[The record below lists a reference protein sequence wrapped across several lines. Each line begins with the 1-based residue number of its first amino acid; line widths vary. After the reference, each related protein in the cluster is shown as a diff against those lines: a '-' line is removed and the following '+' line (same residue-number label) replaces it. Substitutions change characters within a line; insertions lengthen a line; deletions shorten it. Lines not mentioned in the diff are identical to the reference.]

1 MTIAPMYLSRVLEFI
16 TPTWKNIVFAFISI
30 SISTSIF
37 AKIELIDR
45 VVAVVDSGVIMESQ
59 LNARV
64 EEILIRLKND
74 KAELPPLNLLEE
86 QVLDRLIIEEI
97 QLQIAERAGIKIS
110 DSELNQTLSR
120 VSAQNNLSLE
130 DFRIKLEEEGTSY
143 RSFRDTI
150 RKELILQ
157 RVQRGKVGAK
167 IDISEQELEN
177 FINSEEGKT
186 QLAEQYNVQHILLSV
201 KSGLTE
207 DEVKEIENNANSLL
221 QRLTNGESFE
231 KLAASY
237 SSGQNALEGGFL
249 GWRTSAE
256 LPGLFAQ
263 VVAEL
268 KVGEVAEPVRS
279 GAGFHILKLTDKRGN
294 TVKFLDQT
302 LARHILVQPSE
313 IRTENQAEE
322 LIYDIYNRLI
332 EGEDFKQLARQF
344 SEDPGSKMDG
354 GELGWSNPG
363 DYDPAFETTLN
374 ATEIGQVSQPVK
386 SSFGWHII
394 EVMDRRNEDVSQ
406 EEQKNR
412 AYQIIFKRKFEQ
424 ELQSTLIELRAEAYV
439 DIKLN
444 S

>member
-1 MTIAPMYLSRVLEFI
+1 MKIKFSTKSINQIKISSLLATCCLLLSLNVH
-16 TPTWKNIVFAFISI
+16 S
-30 SISTSIF
+30 
-37 AKIELIDR
+37 KIELLDR

-59 LNARV
+59 LNSRV
-64 EEILIRLKND
+64 EEILQRLKND
-74 KAELPPLNLLEE
+74 NAELPPLNLIEE

-97 QLQIAERAGIKIS
+97 QLQIADRAGIKIS
-110 DSELNQTLSR
+110 DSELNQTLAR

-130 DFRIKLEEEGTSY
+130 EFRIKLEGEGTSY

-150 RKELILQ
+150 RKELIIQ

-167 IDISEQELEN
+167 IDISEQEIEN

-201 KSGLTE
+201 KSGSTE
-207 DEVKEIENNANSLL
+207 KEIEEIEVNANSLIS
-221 QRLTNGESFE
+221 RLNDGENFE
-231 KLAASY
+231 KLAASF
-237 SSGQNALEGGFL
+237 SAGQNALEGGYL
-249 GWRTSAE
+249 GWRTEAE
-256 LPGLFAQ
+256 LPSLFAE
-263 VVAEL
+263 VVTGL
-268 KVGEVAEPVRS
+268 KVGEIASPLRS
-279 GAGFHILKLTDKRGN
+279 GAGFHILKLIDKRGN

-322 LIYDIYNRLI
+322 LINTIYERLTS
-332 EGEDFKQLARQF
+332 GEDFKQLARQY
-344 SEDPGSKMDG
+344 SEDPGTKMDG

-363 DYDPAFETTLN
+363 DYDPAFEQTLN
-374 ATEIGQVSQPVK
+374 ATKIGELSKPVK
-386 SSFGWHII
+386 SSFGWHVI

-406 EEQKNR
+406 EEQKDR
-412 AYQIIFKRKFEQ
+412 AFRIIFDRKFEQ

>member
-1 MTIAPMYLSRVLEFI
+1 MYLIKKLQI
-16 TPTWKNIVFAFISI
+16 LIFAKKSI
-30 SISTSIF
+30 LFFLCSLVISTNIY

-59 LNARV
+59 LNSRV
-64 EEILIRLKND
+64 EEILIRLKSD

-86 QVLDRLIIEEI
+86 QVLERLIIEEI
-97 QLQIAERAGIKIS
+97 QLQLAERAGIKIS

-120 VSAQNNLSLE
+120 VSAQNNLSLD

-150 RKELILQ
+150 RKELIIQ
-157 RVQRGKVGAK
+157 RVQRGRVGSKV
-167 IDISEQELEN
+167 DISEQELEN
-177 FINSEEGKT
+177 FINSEEGKS

-207 DEVKEIENNANSLL
+207 LEINQIKDNADSLIK
-221 QRLTNGESFE
+221 RLESGESFE

-237 SSGQNALEGGFL
+237 SSAQEALEGGFL

-256 LPGLFAQ
+256 LPSLFAE
-263 VVAEL
+263 VITEL
-268 KVGEVAEPVRS
+268 KVGEVALPLRS
-279 GAGFHILKLTDKRGN
+279 GAGFHILKLSDKRGN

-322 LIYDIYNRLI
+322 LINNIYERLND
-332 EGEDFKQLARQF
+332 GEDFKQLARQF

-363 DYDPAFETTLN
+363 DYDPAFETTMN
-374 ATEIGQVSQPVK
+374 ATAIGEMSQPVE

-439 DIKLN
+439 DIKLT

>member
-1 MTIAPMYLSRVLEFI
+1 MNQLNILKTSFWTR
-16 TPTWKNIVFAFISI
+16 KNIFVLLVSLLASMN
-30 SISTSIF
+30 IF
-37 AKIELIDR
+37 SKIELIDR

-59 LNARV
+59 LNSRV
-64 EEILIRLKND
+64 EEILIRLKSD
-74 KAELPPLNLLEE
+74 TTELPPINLLEE

-97 QLQIAERAGIKIS
+97 QLQLADRAGIKIS

-120 VSAQNNLSLE
+120 VSSQNNLSLE
-130 DFRIKLEEEGTSY
+130 DFRLKLEAEGTSY
-143 RSFRDTI
+143 KSFRDTI
-150 RKELILQ
+150 KKELIIQ
-157 RVQRGKVGAK
+157 RVQRGRVGGKV
-167 IDISEQELEN
+167 DISEQEIEN
-177 FINSEEGKT
+177 FINSEEGKS

-207 DEVKEIENNANSLL
+207 QQIEEIKDEANNLIT
-221 QRLTNGESFE
+221 RLEGDESFE

-237 SSGQNALEGGFL
+237 SSGQEALEGGFL
-249 GWRTSAE
+249 GWRTAAE
-256 LPGLFAQ
+256 LPSLFAN
-263 VVAEL
+263 VVTEL
-268 KVGEVAEPVRS
+268 KVGEVAQPLRS

-322 LIYDIYNRLI
+322 LINDIYKRLTN
-332 EGEDFKQLARQF
+332 GEDFKQLARQF

-363 DYDPAFETTLN
+363 DYDPVFEKTLN
-374 ATEIGQVSQPVK
+374 ATEIGKISEPVQ

-394 EVMDRRNEDVSQ
+394 EAMDRRNEDVSQ

-439 DIKLN
+439 DIKLTT
-444 S
+444 

>member
-1 MTIAPMYLSRVLEFI
+1 MKIKFSPKSINQIKISSLLATFCLLLSLNVH
-16 TPTWKNIVFAFISI
+16 S
-30 SISTSIF
+30 
-37 AKIELIDR
+37 KIELLDR

-59 LNARV
+59 LNSRV
-64 EEILIRLKND
+64 EEILQRLKND
-74 KAELPPLNLLEE
+74 NAELPPLNLIEE

-97 QLQIAERAGIKIS
+97 QLQIADRAGIKIS
-110 DSELNQTLSR
+110 DSELNQTLAR
-120 VSAQNNLSLE
+120 VAAQNNLSLE
-130 DFRIKLEEEGTSY
+130 EFRIKLEGEGTSY

-150 RKELILQ
+150 RKELIIQ

-167 IDISEQELEN
+167 IDISEQEIEN

-201 KSGLTE
+201 SKGSTE
-207 DEVKEIENNANSLL
+207 KEIEEIKINANSLIS
-221 QRLTNGESFE
+221 RLNDGESFE
-231 KLAASY
+231 KLAASF
-237 SSGQNALEGGFL
+237 SAGQNALEGGYL
-249 GWRTSAE
+249 GWRTEAE
-256 LPGLFAQ
+256 LPSLFAEA
-263 VVAEL
+263 VTGL
-268 KVGEVAEPVRS
+268 KVGEIASPLRS
-279 GAGFHILKLTDKRGN
+279 GAGFHILKLIDKRGN

-322 LIYDIYNRLI
+322 LINTIYERLTS
-332 EGEDFKQLARQF
+332 GEDFKQLARQY
-344 SEDPGSKMDG
+344 SEDPGTKMDG

-363 DYDPAFETTLN
+363 DYDPAFEQTLN
-374 ATEIGQVSQPVK
+374 ATKIGELSKPVK
-386 SSFGWHII
+386 SSFGWHVI

-406 EEQKNR
+406 EEQKDR
-412 AYQIIFKRKFEQ
+412 AFRIIFDRKFEQ

>member
-1 MTIAPMYLSRVLEFI
+1 MDLTKKLLIKISIKKR
-16 TPTWKNIVFAFISI
+16 IVFILLGFL
-30 SISTSIF
+30 ISTNTYT
-37 AKIELIDR
+37 KIELIDR

-59 LNARV
+59 LNSRV

-97 QLQIAERAGIKIS
+97 QLQLADRAGIKIS

-120 VSAQNNLSLE
+120 VSSQNNLSLE
-130 DFRIKLEEEGTSY
+130 EFRLKLEAEGTSY
-143 RSFRDTI
+143 KSFRDTI
-150 RKELILQ
+150 KKELIIQ

-177 FINSEEGKT
+177 FINSEEGRT

-201 KSGLTE
+201 KSSLS
-207 DEVKEIENNANSLL
+207 EIEIEAIENEAVSLL
-221 QRLTNGESFE
+221 ERLENGESFE

-237 SSGQNALEGGFL
+237 SAGQKALEGGFL

-256 LPGLFAQ
+256 LPSLFAE
-263 VVAEL
+263 VVSGL
-268 KVGEVAEPVRS
+268 TVGEVAQPVRS

-302 LARHILVQPSE
+302 LARHILIQPSE
-313 IRTENQAEE
+313 IRTENQAEV
-322 LIYDIYNRLI
+322 LINDIYKRLK

-363 DYDPAFETTLN
+363 DYDPAFEMTLN
-374 ATEIGQVSQPVK
+374 ATEIGQLSEPVK

-412 AYQIIFKRKFEQ
+412 AYQIIFKRKFDQ

-439 DIKLN
+439 DIKLT

>member
-1 MTIAPMYLSRVLEFI
+1 MDLTKILLIKISIKKR
-16 TPTWKNIVFAFISI
+16 IVFILLGFL
-30 SISTSIF
+30 ISTNTYT
-37 AKIELIDR
+37 KIELIDR

-59 LNARV
+59 LNSRV

-97 QLQIAERAGIKIS
+97 QLQLADRAGIKIS

-120 VSAQNNLSLE
+120 VSSQNNLSLE
-130 DFRIKLEEEGTSY
+130 EFRLKLEAEGTSY
-143 RSFRDTI
+143 KSFRDTI
-150 RKELILQ
+150 KKELIIQ

-177 FINSEEGKT
+177 FINSEEGRT

-201 KSGLTE
+201 KSGLSKIEIEAIE
-207 DEVKEIENNANSLL
+207 DEAVSLL
-221 QRLTNGESFE
+221 ERLENGESFE

-237 SSGQNALEGGFL
+237 SAGQKALEGGFL

-256 LPGLFAQ
+256 LPSLFAE
-263 VVAEL
+263 VVSGL
-268 KVGEVAEPVRS
+268 TVGEVAQPVRS

-302 LARHILVQPSE
+302 LARHILIQPSE
-313 IRTENQAEE
+313 IRTENQAEV
-322 LIYDIYNRLI
+322 LINDIYKRLK

-363 DYDPAFETTLN
+363 DYDPAFEMTLN
-374 ATEIGQVSQPVK
+374 ATEIGQLSEPVK

-412 AYQIIFKRKFEQ
+412 AYQIIFKRKFDQ

-439 DIKLN
+439 DIKLT

>member
-1 MTIAPMYLSRVLEFI
+1 MKIKFSTKSINQIKISSLVATFCLLLSLNVH
-16 TPTWKNIVFAFISI
+16 S
-30 SISTSIF
+30 
-37 AKIELIDR
+37 KIELLDR

-59 LNARV
+59 LNSRV
-64 EEILIRLKND
+64 EEILQRLKND
-74 KAELPPLNLLEE
+74 NAELPPLNLIEE

-97 QLQIAERAGIKIS
+97 QLQIADRAGIKIS
-110 DSELNQTLSR
+110 DSELNQTLAR

-130 DFRIKLEEEGTSY
+130 EFRIKLEGEGTSY

-150 RKELILQ
+150 RKELIIQ

-167 IDISEQELEN
+167 IDISEQEIEN

-201 KSGLTE
+201 KSGSTE
-207 DEVKEIENNANSLL
+207 KEIEEIEVNANSLIS
-221 QRLTNGESFE
+221 RLNDGENFE
-231 KLAASY
+231 KLAASF
-237 SSGQNALEGGFL
+237 SAGQNALEGGYL
-249 GWRTSAE
+249 GWRTEAE
-256 LPGLFAQ
+256 LPSLFAE
-263 VVAEL
+263 VVTEL
-268 KVGEVAEPVRS
+268 KVGEIASPLRS
-279 GAGFHILKLTDKRGN
+279 GAGFHILKLIDKRGN

-322 LIYDIYNRLI
+322 LINTIYERLTS
-332 EGEDFKQLARQF
+332 GEDFKQLARQY
-344 SEDPGSKMDG
+344 SEDPGTKMDG

-363 DYDPAFETTLN
+363 DYDPAFEQTLN
-374 ATEIGQVSQPVK
+374 ATKIGELSKPVK
-386 SSFGWHII
+386 SSFGWHVI

-406 EEQKNR
+406 EEQKDR
-412 AYQIIFKRKFEQ
+412 AFRIIFDRKFEQ

>member
-1 MTIAPMYLSRVLEFI
+1 MNQLNILKTSFWTKKNFFVLLVSLLASM
-16 TPTWKNIVFAFISI
+16 NIFS
-30 SISTSIF
+30 
-37 AKIELIDR
+37 KIELIDR

-59 LNARV
+59 LNSRV
-64 EEILIRLKND
+64 EEILIRLKSD
-74 KAELPPLNLLEE
+74 TTELPPINLLEE

-97 QLQIAERAGIKIS
+97 QLQLAERAGIKIS

-120 VSAQNNLSLE
+120 VSSQNNLSLE
-130 DFRIKLEEEGTSY
+130 DFRLKLEAEGTSY
-143 RSFRDTI
+143 KSFRDTI
-150 RKELILQ
+150 KKELIIQ
-157 RVQRGKVGAK
+157 RVQRGRVGGKV
-167 IDISEQELEN
+167 DISEQEIEN
-177 FINSEEGKT
+177 FINSEEGKS

-207 DEVKEIENNANSLL
+207 QQIEEIKDEANNLIT
-221 QRLTNGESFE
+221 RLEGDESFE
-231 KLAASY
+231 KLATAY
-237 SSGQNALEGGFL
+237 SSGQEALEGGFL

-256 LPGLFAQ
+256 LPSLFAN
-263 VVAEL
+263 VVTEL
-268 KVGEVAEPVRS
+268 KVGEVAQPLRS

-322 LIYDIYNRLI
+322 LINDIYERLTN
-332 EGEDFKQLARQF
+332 GEDFKQLARQF

-363 DYDPAFETTLN
+363 DYDPIFEKTLN
-374 ATEIGQVSQPVK
+374 ATEIGKISEPVQ

-394 EVMDRRNEDVSQ
+394 EAMDRRNEDVSQ

-439 DIKLN
+439 DIKLTT
-444 S
+444 

>member
-1 MTIAPMYLSRVLEFI
+1 MDLTKILLIM
-16 TPTWKNIVFAFISI
+16 ISI
-30 SISTSIF
+30 KKRTVFILLGFLMSTNTYT
-37 AKIELIDR
+37 KIELIDR

-59 LNARV
+59 LNSRV

-97 QLQIAERAGIKIS
+97 QLQLADRAGIKIS

-120 VSAQNNLSLE
+120 VSSQNNLSLE
-130 DFRIKLEEEGTSY
+130 EFRLKLEAEGTSY
-143 RSFRDTI
+143 KSFRDTI
-150 RKELILQ
+150 KKELIIQ

-177 FINSEEGKT
+177 FINSEEGRT

-201 KSGLTE
+201 KSGLS
-207 DEVKEIENNANSLL
+207 EIEIEAIENEAVSLL
-221 QRLTNGESFE
+221 ERLENGESFE

-237 SSGQNALEGGFL
+237 SAGQKALEGGFL

-256 LPGLFAQ
+256 LPSLFAE
-263 VVAEL
+263 VVSGL
-268 KVGEVAEPVRS
+268 TVGEVAQPVRS
-279 GAGFHILKLTDKRGN
+279 GAGFHILKLTEKRGN

-313 IRTENQAEE
+313 IRTENQAEI
-322 LIYDIYNRLI
+322 LINDIYKRLK

-363 DYDPAFETTLN
+363 DYDPAFEMTLN
-374 ATEIGQVSQPVK
+374 ATEIGQLSEPVK

-412 AYQIIFKRKFEQ
+412 AYQIIFKRKFDQ

-439 DIKLN
+439 DIKLT

>member
-1 MTIAPMYLSRVLEFI
+1 MDLTKILLIKISIKKR
-16 TPTWKNIVFAFISI
+16 IVFILLGFL
-30 SISTSIF
+30 ISTNTYT
-37 AKIELIDR
+37 KIELIDR

-59 LNARV
+59 LNSRV

-97 QLQIAERAGIKIS
+97 QLQLADRAGIKIS

-120 VSAQNNLSLE
+120 VSSQNNLSLE
-130 DFRIKLEEEGTSY
+130 EFRLKLEAEGTSY
-143 RSFRDTI
+143 KSFRDTI
-150 RKELILQ
+150 KKELIIQ

-177 FINSEEGKT
+177 FINSEEGRT
-186 QLAEQYNVQHILLSV
+186 QLAEQYYVQHILLSV
-201 KSGLTE
+201 KSGLS
-207 DEVKEIENNANSLL
+207 EIEIEAIENEAVSLL
-221 QRLTNGESFE
+221 ERLEDGEGFE

-237 SSGQNALEGGFL
+237 SAGQKALEGGFL

-256 LPGLFAQ
+256 LPSLFAE
-263 VVAEL
+263 VVTGL
-268 KVGEVAEPVRS
+268 TVGEVAQPVRS
-279 GAGFHILKLTDKRGN
+279 GAGFHILKLTEKRGN

-313 IRTENQAEE
+313 IRTENQAEI
-322 LIYDIYNRLI
+322 LINDIFKRLK

-363 DYDPAFETTLN
+363 DYDPAFEMTLN
-374 ATEIGQVSQPVK
+374 ATEIGQLSEPVK

-412 AYQIIFKRKFEQ
+412 AYQIIFKRKFDQ

-439 DIKLN
+439 DIKLT

>member
-1 MTIAPMYLSRVLEFI
+1 MDLTKILLIKISIKKR
-16 TPTWKNIVFAFISI
+16 IVFILLGFL
-30 SISTSIF
+30 ISTNTYT
-37 AKIELIDR
+37 KIELIDR

-59 LNARV
+59 LNSRV
-64 EEILIRLKND
+64 EEILIRLKKD

-97 QLQIAERAGIKIS
+97 QLQLADRAGIKIS

-120 VSAQNNLSLE
+120 VSSQNNLSLE
-130 DFRIKLEEEGTSY
+130 EFRLKLEAEGTSY
-143 RSFRDTI
+143 KSFRDTI
-150 RKELILQ
+150 KKELIIQ

-177 FINSEEGKT
+177 FINSEEGRT

-201 KSGLTE
+201 KSGLSEIEIEAIE
-207 DEVKEIENNANSLL
+207 DEAVSLL
-221 QRLTNGESFE
+221 ERLENGESFE

-237 SSGQNALEGGFL
+237 SAGQKALEGGFL

-256 LPGLFAQ
+256 LPSLFAE
-263 VVAEL
+263 VVSGL
-268 KVGEVAEPVRS
+268 TVGEVAQPVRS
-279 GAGFHILKLTDKRGN
+279 GAGFHILKLTEKRGN

-313 IRTENQAEE
+313 IRTENQAEI
-322 LIYDIYNRLI
+322 LINDIFKRLK

-363 DYDPAFETTLN
+363 DYDPAFEMTLN
-374 ATEIGQVSQPVK
+374 ATEIGQLSEPVK

-394 EVMDRRNEDVSQ
+394 EVMERRNEDVSQ

-412 AYQIIFKRKFEQ
+412 AYQIIFKRKFDQ

-439 DIKLN
+439 DIKLT

>member
-1 MTIAPMYLSRVLEFI
+1 MKPLNESKFLIARKRILLILLS
-16 TPTWKNIVFAFISI
+16 FAFSLNIAS
-30 SISTSIF
+30 
-37 AKIELIDR
+37 KIELIDR
-45 VVAVVDSGVIMESQ
+45 VIAVVDSGVIMESQ
-59 LNARV
+59 LNERV
-64 EEILIRLKND
+64 EEILMRLRSD
-74 KAELPPLNLLEE
+74 RTELPPLNLLEE

-97 QLQIAERAGIKIS
+97 QLQMADRAGIKIS

-120 VSAQNNLSLE
+120 VAAQNKLSLE
-130 DFRIKLEEEGTSY
+130 EFRIKLESDGTSY

-150 RKELILQ
+150 KKELILQ

-167 IDISEQELEN
+167 IDISEQEIEN

-201 KSGLTE
+201 KSGLKE
-207 DEVKEIENNANSLL
+207 EEINEIEKSALSLIE
-221 QRLTNGESFE
+221 RLKEGESFE

-249 GWRTSAE
+249 GWRTSSE
-256 LPGLFAQ
+256 LPSLFSGI
-263 VVAEL
+263 VSNL
-268 KVGEVAEPVRS
+268 KVGEIADPLRS

-313 IRTENQAEE
+313 IRTENQAEL
-322 LIYDIYNRLI
+322 LINDIYERLN
-332 EGEDFKQLARQF
+332 EGEDFKQLARQY

-354 GELGWSNPG
+354 GDLGWSNPG
-363 DYDPAFETTLN
+363 DYDPAFEKTMN
-374 ATEIGQVSQPVK
+374 ATQIGEMSKPIQ

-394 EVMDRRNEDVSQ
+394 EVLDRRNEDVSQ

-412 AYQIIFKRKFEQ
+412 AFRIIYDRKFEQ

-444 S
+444 T

>member
-1 MTIAPMYLSRVLEFI
+1 MDLTKKLLI
-16 TPTWKNIVFAFISI
+16 KISI
-30 SISTSIF
+30 KKRIVIILLGFLISTNTYT
-37 AKIELIDR
+37 KIELIDR

-59 LNARV
+59 LNSRV
-64 EEILIRLKND
+64 EEILIRLKNS

-97 QLQIAERAGIKIS
+97 QLQLADRAGIKIS

-120 VSAQNNLSLE
+120 VSSQNNLSLE
-130 DFRIKLEEEGTSY
+130 EFRLKLEAEGTSY
-143 RSFRDTI
+143 KSFRDTI
-150 RKELILQ
+150 KKELIIQ

-177 FINSEEGKT
+177 FINSEEGRT

-201 KSGLTE
+201 KSGLSEIEIEAIE
-207 DEVKEIENNANSLL
+207 DEAVSLL
-221 QRLTNGESFE
+221 ERLENGESFE

-237 SSGQNALEGGFL
+237 SAGQKALEGGFL

-256 LPGLFAQ
+256 LPSLFAE
-263 VVAEL
+263 VVSGL
-268 KVGEVAEPVRS
+268 TVGEVAQPVRS

-313 IRTENQAEE
+313 IRTENQAEV
-322 LIYDIYNRLI
+322 LINDIYKRLK

-363 DYDPAFETTLN
+363 DYDPAFEMTLN
-374 ATEIGQVSQPVK
+374 ATEIGQLSEPIK

-412 AYQIIFKRKFEQ
+412 AYQIIFKRKFDQ

-439 DIKLN
+439 DIKLT

>member
-1 MTIAPMYLSRVLEFI
+1 MKPLNESKFVIARKRILLILLS
-16 TPTWKNIVFAFISI
+16 FAFSLNIAS
-30 SISTSIF
+30 
-37 AKIELIDR
+37 KIELIDR
-45 VVAVVDSGVIMESQ
+45 VIAVVDSGVIMESQ
-59 LNARV
+59 LNERV
-64 EEILIRLKND
+64 EEILMRLRND
-74 KAELPPLNLLEE
+74 RTELPPLNLLEE

-97 QLQIAERAGIKIS
+97 QLQMADRAGIKIS

-120 VSAQNNLSLE
+120 VAAQNKLSLE
-130 DFRIKLEEEGTSY
+130 EFRIKLESDGTSY

-150 RKELILQ
+150 KKELILQ

-167 IDISEQELEN
+167 IDISEQEIEN

-201 KSGLTE
+201 KSGLKE
-207 DEVKEIENNANSLL
+207 EEINEIEKSALSLIE
-221 QRLTNGESFE
+221 RLKEGESFE

-249 GWRTSAE
+249 GWRTSSE
-256 LPGLFAQ
+256 LPSLFSGI
-263 VVAEL
+263 VSNL
-268 KVGEVAEPVRS
+268 KVGEIADPLRS

-313 IRTENQAEE
+313 IRTENQAEL
-322 LIYDIYNRLI
+322 LINDIYERLN
-332 EGEDFKQLARQF
+332 EGEDFKQLARQY

-354 GELGWSNPG
+354 GDLGWSNPG
-363 DYDPAFETTLN
+363 DYDPAFEKTMNETQ
-374 ATEIGQVSQPVK
+374 IGEMSKPIQ

-394 EVMDRRNEDVSQ
+394 EVLDRRNEDVSQ

-412 AYQIIFKRKFEQ
+412 AFRIIYDRKFEQ

-444 S
+444 T

>member
-1 MTIAPMYLSRVLEFI
+1 MKPLNESKFLIVRKRILLILLS
-16 TPTWKNIVFAFISI
+16 FAFSLNIS
-30 SISTSIF
+30 S
-37 AKIELIDR
+37 KIELIDR
-45 VVAVVDSGVIMESQ
+45 VIAVVDSGVIMESQ
-59 LNARV
+59 LNERV
-64 EEILIRLKND
+64 EEILMRLRND
-74 KAELPPLNLLEE
+74 RTELPPLNLLEE

-97 QLQIAERAGIKIS
+97 QLQMADRAGIKIS

-120 VSAQNNLSLE
+120 VAAQNKLSLE
-130 DFRIKLEEEGTSY
+130 EFRIKLETDGTSY

-150 RKELILQ
+150 KKELILQ

-167 IDISEQELEN
+167 IDISEQEIEN

-201 KSGLTE
+201 KSGLKE
-207 DEVKEIENNANSLL
+207 EEINEIEKSALSLIE
-221 QRLTNGESFE
+221 RLKEGESFE

-249 GWRTSAE
+249 GWRTSSE
-256 LPGLFAQ
+256 LPSLFSGI
-263 VVAEL
+263 VSNL
-268 KVGEVAEPVRS
+268 KVGEIADPLRS

-313 IRTENQAEE
+313 IRTENQAEL
-322 LIYDIYNRLI
+322 LINDIYERLN
-332 EGEDFKQLARQF
+332 EGEDFKQLARQY

-354 GELGWSNPG
+354 GDLGWSNPG
-363 DYDPAFETTLN
+363 DYDPAFEKTMNETQ
-374 ATEIGQVSQPVK
+374 IGEMSKPIQ

-394 EVMDRRNEDVSQ
+394 EVLDRRNEDVSQ

-412 AYQIIFKRKFEQ
+412 AFRIIYDRKFEQ

-444 S
+444 T

>member
-1 MTIAPMYLSRVLEFI
+1 MNQTISLKIGKTLLKRIYFVIGLFL
-16 TPTWKNIVFAFISI
+16 ISFNLI
-30 SISTSIF
+30 
-37 AKIELIDR
+37 AKIELLDR
-45 VVAVVDSGVIMESQ
+45 VVAVVDSGIIMESQ
-59 LNARV
+59 LNSRV
-64 EEILIRLKND
+64 EEILVRLKSD

-97 QLQIAERAGIKIS
+97 QLQLAERAGIKIS
-110 DSELNQTLSR
+110 DSELNQTLAR
-120 VSAQNNLSLE
+120 VASQNNLSLE
-130 DFRIKLEEEGTSY
+130 DFRIKLEGEGTSY
-143 RSFRDTI
+143 KSFRDTI
-150 RKELILQ
+150 RKELIIQ
-157 RVQRGKVGAK
+157 RVQRGKVGSK

-186 QLAEQYNVQHILLSV
+186 QLAEQYNVQHILLAV
-201 KSGLTE
+201 KSGSSELETTE
-207 DEVKEIENNANSLL
+207 IKNNAELL
-221 QRLTNGESFE
+221 IKRINDGENFE

-249 GWRTSAE
+249 GWRSSAE
-256 LPGLFAQ
+256 LPSLFADA
-263 VVAEL
+263 VL
-268 KVGEVAEPVRS
+268 DMKVGEISDTLKS
-279 GAGFHILKLTDKRGN
+279 GAGFHILKLIDKRGN

-322 LIYDIYNRLI
+322 LINSIYQRLV

-363 DYDPAFETTLN
+363 DYDPAFEQTLN
-374 ATEIGQVSQPVK
+374 ATEIGQLSEPVK

-439 DIKLN
+439 DIKL
-444 S
+444 ST

>member
-1 MTIAPMYLSRVLEFI
+1 MDLTKKLLIKISIKKR
-16 TPTWKNIVFAFISI
+16 IVFILLGFL
-30 SISTSIF
+30 ISTNTYT
-37 AKIELIDR
+37 KIELIDR

-59 LNARV
+59 LNSRV

-97 QLQIAERAGIKIS
+97 QLQLADRAGIKIS

-120 VSAQNNLSLE
+120 VSSQNNLSLE
-130 DFRIKLEEEGTSY
+130 EFRLKLEAEGTSY
-143 RSFRDTI
+143 KSFRDTI
-150 RKELILQ
+150 KKELIIQ

-177 FINSEEGKT
+177 FINSEEGRT

-201 KSGLTE
+201 KSGLS
-207 DEVKEIENNANSLL
+207 EIEIEAIENEAVSLL
-221 QRLTNGESFE
+221 ERLENGESFE

-237 SSGQNALEGGFL
+237 SAGQKALEGGFL

-256 LPGLFAQ
+256 LPSLFAE
-263 VVAEL
+263 VISGL
-268 KVGEVAEPVRS
+268 TVGEVAQPVRS

-313 IRTENQAEE
+313 IRTENQAEV
-322 LIYDIYNRLI
+322 LINDIYKRLK

-363 DYDPAFETTLN
+363 DYDPAFEMTLN
-374 ATEIGQVSQPVK
+374 ATEIGQLSEPVK

-412 AYQIIFKRKFEQ
+412 AYQIIFKRKFDQ

-439 DIKLN
+439 DIKLT

>member
-1 MTIAPMYLSRVLEFI
+1 MDLTKILLI
-16 TPTWKNIVFAFISI
+16 I
-30 SISTSIF
+30 TSIKKKIALTLLGF
-37 AKIELIDR
+37 LVSTNTYTKIELIDR

-59 LNARV
+59 LNSRV

-97 QLQIAERAGIKIS
+97 QLQLADRAGIKIS

-120 VSAQNNLSLE
+120 VSSQNNLSLE
-130 DFRIKLEEEGTSY
+130 EFRLKLEAEGTSY
-143 RSFRDTI
+143 KSFRDTI
-150 RKELILQ
+150 KKELIIQ

-177 FINSEEGKT
+177 FINSEEGRT

-201 KSGLTE
+201 KSGLS
-207 DEVKEIENNANSLL
+207 EIEIEAIENEAVSLL
-221 QRLTNGESFE
+221 ERLENGESFE

-237 SSGQNALEGGFL
+237 SAGQKALEGGFL

-256 LPGLFAQ
+256 LPSLFAE
-263 VVAEL
+263 VVSGL
-268 KVGEVAEPVRS
+268 TVGEVAQPVRS
-279 GAGFHILKLTDKRGN
+279 GAGFHILKLTEKRGN

-313 IRTENQAEE
+313 IRTENQTEV
-322 LIYDIYNRLI
+322 LINDIYKRLK

-363 DYDPAFETTLN
+363 DYDPAFEMTLN
-374 ATEIGQVSQPVK
+374 ATEIGQLSEPIK

-394 EVMDRRNEDVSQ
+394 EVMDRRNQDVSQ

-412 AYQIIFKRKFEQ
+412 AYQIIFRRKFDQ

>member
-1 MTIAPMYLSRVLEFI
+1 MKIKFSPKSINQIKISSLLATFCLLLSLNVH
-16 TPTWKNIVFAFISI
+16 S
-30 SISTSIF
+30 
-37 AKIELIDR
+37 KIELLDR

-59 LNARV
+59 LNSRV
-64 EEILIRLKND
+64 EEILQRLKND
-74 KAELPPLNLLEE
+74 NAELPPLNLIEE

-97 QLQIAERAGIKIS
+97 QLQIADRAGIKIS
-110 DSELNQTLSR
+110 DSELNQTLAR

-130 DFRIKLEEEGTSY
+130 EFRIKLEGEGTSY

-150 RKELILQ
+150 RKELIIQ

-167 IDISEQELEN
+167 IDISEQEIEN

-201 KSGLTE
+201 KSGSTE
-207 DEVKEIENNANSLL
+207 KEIEEIEVNANSLIS
-221 QRLTNGESFE
+221 RLNDGENFE
-231 KLAASY
+231 KLAASF
-237 SSGQNALEGGFL
+237 SAGQNALEGGYL
-249 GWRTSAE
+249 GWRTEAE
-256 LPGLFAQ
+256 LPSLFAE
-263 VVAEL
+263 VVTGL
-268 KVGEVAEPVRS
+268 KVGEIGSPLRS
-279 GAGFHILKLTDKRGN
+279 GAGFHILKLIDKRGN

-322 LIYDIYNRLI
+322 LINTIYERLTS
-332 EGEDFKQLARQF
+332 GEDFKQLARQY
-344 SEDPGSKMDG
+344 SEDPGTKMDG

-363 DYDPAFETTLN
+363 DYDPAFEQTLN
-374 ATEIGQVSQPVK
+374 ATKIGELSKPVK
-386 SSFGWHII
+386 SSFGWHVI

-406 EEQKNR
+406 EEQKDR
-412 AYQIIFKRKFEQ
+412 AFRIIFDRKFEQ

>member
-1 MTIAPMYLSRVLEFI
+1 MNQLNILKTSFWTKKNFFVLLVSLLASI
-16 TPTWKNIVFAFISI
+16 NIYS
-30 SISTSIF
+30 
-37 AKIELIDR
+37 KIELIDR

-59 LNARV
+59 LNSRV
-64 EEILIRLKND
+64 EEILIRLKSD
-74 KAELPPLNLLEE
+74 TTELPPINLLEE

-97 QLQIAERAGIKIS
+97 QLQLADRAGIKIS

-120 VSAQNNLSLE
+120 VSSQNNLSLD
-130 DFRIKLEEEGTSY
+130 DFRLKLEAEGTSY
-143 RSFRDTI
+143 KSFRDTI
-150 RKELILQ
+150 KKELIIQ
-157 RVQRGKVGAK
+157 RVQRGRVGGKV
-167 IDISEQELEN
+167 DISEQEIEN
-177 FINSEEGKT
+177 FINSEEGKS

-201 KSGLTE
+201 KSGSTE
-207 DEVKEIENNANSLL
+207 QQIEKIRNEANNLIT
-221 QRLTNGESFE
+221 RLEGDESFE

-237 SSGQNALEGGFL
+237 SSGQEALEGGFL

-256 LPGLFAQ
+256 LPSLFAN
-263 VVAEL
+263 VVTEL
-268 KVGEVAEPVRS
+268 KVGEVAQPLRS

-322 LIYDIYNRLI
+322 LINEIYERLTN
-332 EGEDFKQLARQF
+332 GEDFKQLARQF

-363 DYDPAFETTLN
+363 DYDPIFEMTLN
-374 ATEIGQVSQPVK
+374 ATEIGKISEPVQ

-394 EVMDRRNEDVSQ
+394 EAMDRRNEDVSQ

-439 DIKLN
+439 DIKLTT
-444 S
+444 

>member
-1 MTIAPMYLSRVLEFI
+1 MDLTKKLLIKISIKKR
-16 TPTWKNIVFAFISI
+16 IVFILLGFL
-30 SISTSIF
+30 ISTNTYT
-37 AKIELIDR
+37 KIELIDR

-59 LNARV
+59 LNSRV
-64 EEILIRLKND
+64 EEILIRLKKD

-97 QLQIAERAGIKIS
+97 QLQLAERAGIKIS

-120 VSAQNNLSLE
+120 VSSQNNLSLE
-130 DFRIKLEEEGTSY
+130 EFRLKLEAEGTSY
-143 RSFRDTI
+143 KSFRDTI
-150 RKELILQ
+150 KKELIIQ

-177 FINSEEGKT
+177 FINSEEGRT

-201 KSGLTE
+201 KSGLS
-207 DEVKEIENNANSLL
+207 EIEIEAIENEAVSLL
-221 QRLTNGESFE
+221 ERLENGESFE

-237 SSGQNALEGGFL
+237 SAGQKALEGGFL

-256 LPGLFAQ
+256 LPSLFAE
-263 VVAEL
+263 VVSGL
-268 KVGEVAEPVRS
+268 TVGEVAQPVRS

-313 IRTENQAEE
+313 IRTENQAEV
-322 LIYDIYNRLI
+322 LINDIYKRLK

-363 DYDPAFETTLN
+363 DYDPAFEMTLN
-374 ATEIGQVSQPVK
+374 ATEIGQLSEPIK

-412 AYQIIFKRKFEQ
+412 AYQIIFKRKFDQ

-439 DIKLN
+439 DIKLT

>member
-1 MTIAPMYLSRVLEFI
+1 MNQLNILKTSFWTR
-16 TPTWKNIVFAFISI
+16 KNIFVLLVSLLASMN
-30 SISTSIF
+30 IF
-37 AKIELIDR
+37 SKIELIDR

-59 LNARV
+59 LNSRV
-64 EEILIRLKND
+64 EEILIRLKSD
-74 KAELPPLNLLEE
+74 TTELPPINLLEE

-97 QLQIAERAGIKIS
+97 QLQLADRAGIKIS

-120 VSAQNNLSLE
+120 VSSQNNLSLE
-130 DFRIKLEEEGTSY
+130 DFRLKLEAEGTSY
-143 RSFRDTI
+143 KSFRDTI
-150 RKELILQ
+150 KKELIIQ
-157 RVQRGKVGAK
+157 RVQRGRVGGKV
-167 IDISEQELEN
+167 DISEQEIEN
-177 FINSEEGKT
+177 FINSEEGKS

-207 DEVKEIENNANSLL
+207 QQIEEIKDEANNLIT
-221 QRLTNGESFE
+221 RLEGDESFE
-231 KLAASY
+231 KLATSY
-237 SSGQNALEGGFL
+237 SSGQEALEGGFL

-256 LPGLFAQ
+256 LPSLFAI
-263 VVAEL
+263 VVTEL
-268 KVGEVAEPVRS
+268 KVGEVAQPLRS

-322 LIYDIYNRLI
+322 LINDIYERLTN
-332 EGEDFKQLARQF
+332 GEDFKQLARQF

-363 DYDPAFETTLN
+363 DYDPIFEKTLN
-374 ATEIGQVSQPVK
+374 ATEIGKISEPVQ

-394 EVMDRRNEDVSQ
+394 EAMDRRNEDVSQ

-439 DIKLN
+439 DIKLTT
-444 S
+444 

>member
-1 MTIAPMYLSRVLEFI
+1 MKSLNRSKFLILSKRIVLLLLS
-16 TPTWKNIVFAFISI
+16 FAFSLNIS
-30 SISTSIF
+30 S
-37 AKIELIDR
+37 KIELIDR
-45 VVAVVDSGVIMESQ
+45 VIAVVDSGVIMESQ
-59 LNARV
+59 LNERV
-64 EEILIRLKND
+64 EEILMRLKND
-74 KAELPPLNLLEE
+74 RTELPPLNLLEE

-97 QLQIAERAGIKIS
+97 QLQMAERAGIKIS
-110 DSELNQTLSR
+110 DSELNETLSR
-120 VSAQNNLSLE
+120 VAAQNKLSLE
-130 DFRIKLEEEGTSY
+130 EFRIKLESDGTSY

-167 IDISEQELEN
+167 IDISEQEIEN

-201 KSGLTE
+201 KSGLRE
-207 DEVKEIENNANSLL
+207 EEINEIEQSALSLIE
-221 QRLTNGESFE
+221 RLKEGESFE

-249 GWRTSAE
+249 GWRTSSE
-256 LPGLFAQ
+256 LPSLFSG
-263 VVAEL
+263 VVSEL
-268 KVGEVAEPVRS
+268 KVGEIADPLRS

-313 IRTENQAEE
+313 IRTENQAE
-322 LIYDIYNRLI
+322 LLINDIYDRLN
-332 EGEDFKQLARQF
+332 EGEDFKQLARQY

-354 GELGWSNPG
+354 GNLGWSNPG
-363 DYDPAFETTLN
+363 DYDPAFEKTMNETK
-374 ATEIGQVSQPVK
+374 IGEMSKPIQ

-394 EVMDRRNEDVSQ
+394 EVLDRRNEDVSQ

-412 AYQIIFKRKFEQ
+412 AFRIIYDRKFEQ

-444 S
+444 T

>member
-1 MTIAPMYLSRVLEFI
+1 MDLTKILLIKISMKKR
-16 TPTWKNIVFAFISI
+16 IVFILLGFL
-30 SISTSIF
+30 ISTNTYS
-37 AKIELIDR
+37 KIELIDR

-59 LNARV
+59 LNSRV

-97 QLQIAERAGIKIS
+97 QLQLADRAGIKIS

-120 VSAQNNLSLE
+120 VSSQNNLSLE
-130 DFRIKLEEEGTSY
+130 EFRLKLEAEGTSY
-143 RSFRDTI
+143 KSFRDTI
-150 RKELILQ
+150 KKELIIQ

-177 FINSEEGKT
+177 FINSEEGRT

-201 KSGLTE
+201 KSGLS
-207 DEVKEIENNANSLL
+207 EIEIEAIENEAVSLL
-221 QRLTNGESFE
+221 ERLENGESFE

-237 SSGQNALEGGFL
+237 SAGQKALEGGFL

-256 LPGLFAQ
+256 LPSLFAE
-263 VVAEL
+263 VVTGL
-268 KVGEVAEPVRS
+268 TVGEVAQPVRS
-279 GAGFHILKLTDKRGN
+279 GAGFHILKLTEKRGN

-313 IRTENQAEE
+313 IRTENQAEI
-322 LIYDIYNRLI
+322 LINDIFKRLK

-363 DYDPAFETTLN
+363 DYDPAFEMTLN
-374 ATEIGQVSQPVK
+374 ATEIGQLSEPVK

-412 AYQIIFKRKFEQ
+412 AYQIIFKRKFDQ

-439 DIKLN
+439 DIKLT

>member
-1 MTIAPMYLSRVLEFI
+1 MDLIKKLLIKISIKKR
-16 TPTWKNIVFAFISI
+16 IVFILLGFL
-30 SISTSIF
+30 ISTNTYT
-37 AKIELIDR
+37 KIELIDR

-59 LNARV
+59 LNSRV

-74 KAELPPLNLLEE
+74 KAQLPPLNLLEE

-97 QLQIAERAGIKIS
+97 QLQLADRAGIKIS

-120 VSAQNNLSLE
+120 VSSQNNLSLE
-130 DFRIKLEEEGTSY
+130 EFRLKLEAEGTSY
-143 RSFRDTI
+143 KSFRDTI
-150 RKELILQ
+150 KKELIIQ

-177 FINSEEGKT
+177 FINSEEGRT

-201 KSGLTE
+201 KSGLS
-207 DEVKEIENNANSLL
+207 EIEIEAIENEAVSLL
-221 QRLTNGESFE
+221 ERLENGESFE

-237 SSGQNALEGGFL
+237 SAGQKALEGGFL

-256 LPGLFAQ
+256 LPSLFAE
-263 VVAEL
+263 VVSGL
-268 KVGEVAEPVRS
+268 TVGEVAQPVRS

-302 LARHILVQPSE
+302 LARHILIQPSE
-313 IRTENQAEE
+313 IRTENQAEV
-322 LIYDIYNRLI
+322 LINDIYKRLK

-363 DYDPAFETTLN
+363 DYDPAFEMTLN
-374 ATEIGQVSQPVK
+374 ATEIGQLSEPIK

-412 AYQIIFKRKFEQ
+412 AYQIIFKRKFDQ

-439 DIKLN
+439 DIKLT

>member
-1 MTIAPMYLSRVLEFI
+1 MDLTKKLLIKISMKKR
-16 TPTWKNIVFAFISI
+16 IVFILLGFL
-30 SISTSIF
+30 ISTNTYT
-37 AKIELIDR
+37 KIELIDR

-59 LNARV
+59 LNSRV

-97 QLQIAERAGIKIS
+97 QLQLADRAGIKIS

-120 VSAQNNLSLE
+120 VSSQNNLSLE
-130 DFRIKLEEEGTSY
+130 EFRLKLEAEGTSY
-143 RSFRDTI
+143 KSFRDTI
-150 RKELILQ
+150 KKELIIQ

-177 FINSEEGKT
+177 FINSEEGRT

-201 KSGLTE
+201 KSGLS
-207 DEVKEIENNANSLL
+207 EIEIEAIENEAVSLL
-221 QRLTNGESFE
+221 ERLENGESFE

-237 SSGQNALEGGFL
+237 SAGQKALEGGFL

-256 LPGLFAQ
+256 LPSLFAE
-263 VVAEL
+263 VVSGL
-268 KVGEVAEPVRS
+268 TVGEVAQPVRS

-313 IRTENQAEE
+313 IRTENQAEV
-322 LIYDIYNRLI
+322 LINDIYKRLK

-363 DYDPAFETTLN
+363 DYDPAFEMTLN
-374 ATEIGQVSQPVK
+374 ATEIGQLSEPIK

-412 AYQIIFKRKFEQ
+412 AYQIIFKRKFDQ

-439 DIKLN
+439 DIKLT

>member
-1 MTIAPMYLSRVLEFI
+1 MDLTKKLLIKISIKKR
-16 TPTWKNIVFAFISI
+16 IVFILLGFLISAN
-30 SISTSIF
+30 TYT
-37 AKIELIDR
+37 KIELIDR

-59 LNARV
+59 LNSRV

-97 QLQIAERAGIKIS
+97 QLQLADRAGIKIS

-120 VSAQNNLSLE
+120 VSSQNNLSLE
-130 DFRIKLEEEGTSY
+130 EFRLKLEAEGTSY
-143 RSFRDTI
+143 KSFRDTI
-150 RKELILQ
+150 KKELIIQ

-177 FINSEEGKT
+177 FINSEEGRT

-201 KSGLTE
+201 KSGLSEIEIEAIE
-207 DEVKEIENNANSLL
+207 DEAVSLL
-221 QRLTNGESFE
+221 ERLENGESFE

-237 SSGQNALEGGFL
+237 SAGQKALEGGFL

-256 LPGLFAQ
+256 LPSLFAE
-263 VVAEL
+263 VVSGL
-268 KVGEVAEPVRS
+268 TVGEVAQPVRS

-313 IRTENQAEE
+313 IRTENQAEV
-322 LIYDIYNRLI
+322 LINDIYKRLK

-363 DYDPAFETTLN
+363 DYDPAFEMTLN
-374 ATEIGQVSQPVK
+374 ATEIGQLSEPVK

-412 AYQIIFKRKFEQ
+412 AYQIIFKRKFDQ

-439 DIKLN
+439 DIKLT